1 MIVMHRHGNLQD
13 SETGQVR
20 AVVEFCRFVR
30 ANGIGSGTKQTIECL
45 QAIRAVKSTDLG
57 TFKFALR
64 AVLCSSK
71 EEWSLFDDLF
81 VAYWGEVEHRR
92 GTQSKKSVASTFSA
106 HSNGKGFQILC
117 GHRAGSDLEGE
128 GERKTAFGASAIERL
143 RKIDFSQV
151 PQTDLAELERVS
163 LRLLRRMSYRVSRRL
178 QSRKCRDF
186 VDLRRT
192 IRRSIGRG
200 GDLIELNYKGHK
212 RERSRLVILLDVS
225 DSMNLYSF
233 FLLKFAYALGKH
245 SKEVASF
252 IFSTDLVAVSKVLG
266 FRRLSSA
273 LEALSLATTG
283 WSGGTKIGGS
293 LQEFNRLYA
302 GKLLSRNTVF
312 IILSDG
318 WDTGTPEV
326 LVAELRKIKRR
337 VSKLIWL
344 NPLLGIED
352 YEPVTRGMSA
362 ARPYID
368 VFAPA
373 HNLESLLELERHLR
387 PGQGVKEVGRGWKP
401 MLL

>member
-1 MIVMHRHGNLQD
+1 MVG
-13 SETGQVR
+13 
-20 AVVEFCRFVR
+20 AVIEFCRFAR
-30 ANGIGSGTKQTIECL
+30 ANGVGSGTKETIDCLRAL
-45 QAIRAVKSTDLG
+45 QAVRSTDVD
-57 TFKFALR
+57 TFRFTLR

-81 VAYWGEVEHRR
+81 LAFWAESENRR
-92 GTQSKKSVASTFSA
+92 GTRSRKSAVSTFSVQP
-106 HSNGKGFQILC
+106 NEKGAPIL
-117 GHRAGSDLEGE
+117 GHGDGSEREGE
-128 GERKTAFGASAIERL
+128 GERKTVSGANAVERL
-143 RKIDFSQV
+143 RKMDFSQV
-151 PQTDLAELERVS
+151 PETDLAELERVS

-178 QSRKCRDF
+178 QSRKYRDF

-192 IRRSIGRG
+192 IRRSIGHG
-200 GDLIELNYKGHK
+200 GELIELNYKGRK
-212 RERSRLVILLDVS
+212 RERARLVILLDVS

-245 SKEVASF
+245 SKGVASF
-252 IFSTDLVAVSKVLG
+252 IFSTNLVAVTKVLNAQ
-266 FRRLSSA
+266 RLSGA
-273 LEALSLATTG
+273 LETLSLTTTG

-318 WDTGTPEV
+318 WDTGAPEV
-326 LVAELRKIKRR
+326 LVAELKKIKRR

-344 NPLLGIED
+344 NPLLGLEEYQPI
-352 YEPVTRGMSA
+352 TRGMSA
-362 ARPYID
+362 ARPCID

-387 PGQGVKEVGRGWKP
+387 PSPQRIR
-401 MLL
+401 

>member
-1 MIVMHRHGNLQD
+1 MIVVGRYGNQQNSERGMVD
-13 SETGQVR
+13 S
-20 AVVEFCRFVR
+20 VVEFCRFVR
-30 ANGIGSGTKQTIECL
+30 ANGIGSGTKETIDCLRAL
-45 QAIRAVKSTDLG
+45 QAVRSINVD
-57 TFKFALR
+57 TFRFTLR

-71 EEWSLFDDLF
+71 EEWILFDDLF
-81 VAYWGEVEHRR
+81 IAFWGGGENRR
-92 GTQSKKSVASTFSA
+92 GTRSRSAVSTFSV
-106 HSNGKGFQILC
+106 HGNKKGSIL
-117 GHRAGSDLEGE
+117 GHGDGSELEGE
-128 GERKTAFGASAIERL
+128 GERKTAFGANAVERL

-151 PQTDLAELERVS
+151 PQTDLPELERVS
-163 LRLLRRMSYRVSRRL
+163 MRLLRRMSYRVSRRL
-178 QSRKCRDF
+178 QSKKCRDF

-192 IRRSIGRG
+192 IRRSIGHG
-200 GDLIELNYKGHK
+200 GELIELNYKGHK
-212 RERSRLVILLDVS
+212 RERARLVILLDVS

-233 FLLKFAYALGKH
+233 FLLKFAYALGRH
-245 SKEVASF
+245 SKGVASF
-252 IFSTDLVAVSKVLG
+252 IFSTKLVAVSNVL
-266 FRRLSSA
+266 RAQRLSGA
-273 LEALSLATTG
+273 LETLSLTMTG

-344 NPLLGIED
+344 NPLLGLEE
-352 YEPVTRGMSA
+352 YEPVTRGMSV

-373 HNLESLLELERHLR
+373 HNLESLLELERYLR
-387 PGQGVKEVGRGWKP
+387 PSPQRIR
-401 MLL
+401 